1 MTTPPVETNKVIG
14 QLTDCYWAYMYITDF
29 KGGNTMK
36 AQLERKLSDTISSI
50 GLTIPVTGS
59 VSAQSRV
66 SVGFLSMN
74 YVLRG

>member
-1 MTTPPVETNKVIG
+1 
-14 QLTDCYWAYMYITDF
+14 
-29 KGGNTMK
+29 MK
-36 AQLERKLSDTISSI
+36 AQLERKLSDPISSI

-59 VSAQSRV
+59 VSAQSQV